1 MRKIHDDAIGNIFET
16 KVPDQQDTDKSLANV
31 KNQES
36 AMQLLAKGAYE
47 QALVVAEADIEADG
61 SDGAAYYVAARAS
74 LLLSN
79 TSAAIDYSLL
89 ALANGQTTSSTY
101 SGLGVAYIQQNG
113 VWLTLP

>member
-1 MRKIHDDAIGNIFET
+1 
-16 KVPDQQDTDKSLANV
+16 
-31 KNQES
+31 
-36 AMQLLAKGAYE
+36 MQLLAKGAYE

-101 SGLGVAYIQQNG
+101 SGPGVAYIQNKE
-113 VWLTLP
+113 WLWPTLPFGRQLSWTQQALKCTSIWPWFQK